1 MNLLNPAKMN
11 KSKSTFIDNK
21 TLVVVDPEGEVFKIV
36 FAFSLEKNDL
46 GKIATY
52 VANSFDRN
60 YSQDKS
66 LMVYFVFC
74 DVQVNL
80 GISFSSWSSDRA
92 EERSRIGARLKEIR
106 EKKKMEAKNIAKI
119 AGIDPS
125 NLSKIEAGKYSVGL
139 DILSKI
145 ANAIGASVDIVEN

>member
-1 MNLLNPAKMN
+1 MNI
-11 KSKSTFIDNK
+11 SKATFIDNK
-21 TLVVVDPEGEVFKIV
+21 TLVVIDPEGEAFKIS
-36 FAFSLEKNDL
+36 FLFPLENDDL
-46 GKIATY
+46 GMVATY

-60 YSQDKS
+60 DSQDKS

-74 DVQVNL
+74 DVQANM

-92 EERSRIGARLKEIR
+92 EERLRIGTRLKYIR
-106 EKKKMEAKNIAKI
+106 EKKKMEAKNIARI

-145 ANAIGASVDIVEN
+145 ANAIGASVDIVEK